1 MAQGLRPHHHFA
13 VCYVEFE
20 YDDYERGVHVRKCL
34 MYCPICKMELKPEYY
49 YSQIKAPPR
58 AYKSNKA
65 LKRNQRKYG
74 NHR

>member
-13 VCYVEFE
+13 VCYDEFE

-49 YSQIKAPPR
+49 YSQMKAPPR
-58 AYKSNKA
+58 AYRGNKA